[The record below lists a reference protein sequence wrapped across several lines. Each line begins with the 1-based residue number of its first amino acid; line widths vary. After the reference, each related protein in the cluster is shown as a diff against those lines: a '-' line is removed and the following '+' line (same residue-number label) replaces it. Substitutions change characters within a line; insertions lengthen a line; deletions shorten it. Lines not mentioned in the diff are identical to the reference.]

1 MNTRRLRARLDRLE
15 AVVTYTPE
23 ELERFCNRLYEL
35 TIRKR
40 TPPYGLDNKQ
50 EAEFARLQVICRG
63 MDIYKT
69 PEWFVMKMRASAKED
84 LEIARKLREEE

>member
-1 MNTRRLRARLDRLE
+1 MNIRRLRARLERLE

-40 TPPYGLDNKQ
+40 TPPYGLTKKQ
-50 EAEFARLQVICRG
+50 EDEYARLEIICRG
-63 MDIYKT
+63 MDIYKV
-69 PEWFVMKMRASAKED
+69 PEHMRMQIHGKAQNKA
-84 LEIARKLREEE
+84 